1 MRGVV
6 SCPGVMNNPEM
17 RQESTDRLDA
27 HGARPES
34 SRLVR
39 AVLAAAFGLAV
50 ALAQPTLA
58 EKADRD
64 KPVNLEADRVTIDDA
79 KQIAVFEGN
88 VVLTQGTL
96 QIRGDRMEV
105 RQDKEGFKQGT
116 TWGNLAY
123 FRQKREGY
131 DEYIEGWAE
140 RIEYDGRTEIMQM
153 FNRSQLKR
161 GQDEV
166 RGSYISYNAQTEF
179 FQVTGGP
186 KSAARDAEKGGR
198 VRAIIQPK
206 PKEKPAA
213 APPVTLKPAPEIAKP
228 REQEPASR
236 LK

>member
-1 MRGVV
+1 MR
-6 SCPGVMNNPEM
+6 
-17 RQESTDRLDA
+17 TA
-27 HGARPES
+27 
-34 SRLVR
+34 
-39 AVLAAAFGLAV
+39 LALCLAV
-50 ALAQPTLA
+50 ALVHPAAA
-58 EKADRD
+58 EKADRE

-79 KQIAVFEGN
+79 KQIAIFEGN

-161 GQDEV
+161 GPDEV
-166 RGSYISYNAQTEF
+166 RGNYISYNAQTEF

-186 KSAARDAEKGGR
+186 KSAARETEKGGR

-206 PKEKPAA
+206 PKEKPPAS
-213 APPVTLKPAPEIAKP
+213 PPVSLKPAQDIDKP
-228 REQEPASR
+228 REEPATR
-236 LK
+236 RK